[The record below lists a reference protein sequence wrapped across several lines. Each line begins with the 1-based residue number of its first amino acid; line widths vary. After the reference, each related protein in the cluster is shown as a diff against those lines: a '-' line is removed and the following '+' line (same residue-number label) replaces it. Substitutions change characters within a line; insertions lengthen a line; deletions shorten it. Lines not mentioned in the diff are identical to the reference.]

1 MPPISKSSRVL
12 PTLSLTLSLTPTV
25 LMLILVA
32 LSARGNWG
40 FLILGGIT
48 YLVSELVC
56 GIASLVLGI
65 LCIRR
70 KWGRGRAVT
79 AVILSSLGLFTTLEL
94 IGAFLLRGLP
104 F

>member
-1 MPPISKSSRVL
+1 MTPIPKAPRIL
-12 PTLSLTLSLTPTV
+12 PTLSLLLSITPTV

-48 YLVSELVC
+48 YLVSQLLG
-56 GIASLVLGI
+56 GIASVVMSVICL
-65 LCIRR
+65 RR
-70 KWGRGRAVT
+70 KWGRGRAIT
-79 AVILSSLGLFTTLEL
+79 ALILSSLGLFITLEL
-94 IGAFLLRGLP
+94 IGAFCLRGM

>member
-1 MPPISKSSRVL
+1 MTSRSPRLL
-12 PTLSLTLSLTPTV
+12 PTLSLLLSITPTV

-65 LCIRR
+65 LCLRR

-94 IGAFLLRGLP
+94 IGAFLLRGL

>member
-1 MPPISKSSRVL
+1 MTSKASRVL
-12 PTLSLTLSLTPTV
+12 PTLALILSILPTV
-25 LMLILVA
+25 LSLAIIA
-32 LSARGNWG
+32 FAANGNWG

-48 YLVSELVC
+48 YLVSEFVC
-56 GIASLVLGI
+56 GIASLILGI

-79 AVILSSLGLFTTLEL
+79 AVILSSLGLFMTLEL
-94 IGAFLLRGLP
+94 IGAFWLRGM

>member
-1 MPPISKSSRVL
+1 MPPTSKAPRLL
-12 PTLSLTLSLTPTV
+12 PTLSLLLSITPTV

-48 YLVSELVC
+48 YLVSQLLG
-56 GIASLVLGI
+56 GIASVVMSVICL
-65 LCIRR
+65 RR
-70 KWGRGRAVT
+70 KWGRGRAIT
-79 AVILSSLGLFTTLEL
+79 AVILSSLGLFMTLEL
-94 IGAFLLRGLP
+94 IGAFLLRGL